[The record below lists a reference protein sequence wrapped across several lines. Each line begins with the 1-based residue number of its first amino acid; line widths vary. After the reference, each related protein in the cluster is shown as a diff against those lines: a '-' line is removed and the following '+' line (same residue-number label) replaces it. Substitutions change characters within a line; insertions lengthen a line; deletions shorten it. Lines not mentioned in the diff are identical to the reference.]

1 LFFGNHAYFYAHI
14 AFSFTLNFII
24 NMPLKSRRSQAAA
37 QNIAKRWKQQEN
49 LDKERSLL
57 ISTDD
62 GCNKGC

>member
-1 LFFGNHAYFYAHI
+1 
-14 AFSFTLNFII
+14 
-24 NMPLKSRRSQAAA
+24 MPLKSRRSQAAA